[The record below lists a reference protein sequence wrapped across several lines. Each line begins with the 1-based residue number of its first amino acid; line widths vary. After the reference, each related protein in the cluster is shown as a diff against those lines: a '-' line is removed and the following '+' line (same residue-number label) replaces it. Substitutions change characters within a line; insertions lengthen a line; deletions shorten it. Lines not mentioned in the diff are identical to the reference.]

1 MEAIGTVKAGALHRG
16 DIYQFFVQWIHYSI
30 FCELTGRKTGKI
42 TDVVMKS
49 RIKALEQN
57 LQLLLVSSRS
67 IFILLKKKEIKKFQ
81 VASMQGY

>member
-1 MEAIGTVKAGALHRG
+1 MHRG
-16 DIYQFFVQWIHYSI
+16 GVYLFFVRWNHLSN
-30 FCELTGRKTGKI
+30 CNELTGRKTGKI
-42 TDVVMKS
+42 TDVAMKS

-81 VASMQGY
+81 VASMKGY